1 MEAGHAVDGRVRR
14 SQRSRASMVQALFDL
29 VGEGILQPTGQ
40 QVAERAR
47 VGLRTVFRHFSD
59 MEGLLAE
66 IDGRVRT
73 RALPLLRAARSR
85 GSREERVRGLVE
97 RRIRLLEQIAP
108 YKRAGNLQ
116 RWRSEFVAR
125 QHAALVR
132 ELRADLLGWLPE
144 LRRAPSEL
152 LEAFDVAL
160 SFEVWDRLR
169 SDQRLGRQRASAALG
184 RIVAALVNTLPCGTL
199 EVSS

>member
-47 VGLRTVFRHFSD
+47 VGLRTVFRHFS
-59 MEGLLAE
+59 
-66 IDGRVRT
+66 
-73 RALPLLRAARSR
+73 
-85 GSREERVRGLVE
+85 
-97 RRIRLLEQIAP
+97 
-108 YKRAGNLQ
+108 
-116 RWRSEFVAR
+116 
-125 QHAALVR
+125 
-132 ELRADLLGWLPE
+132 DLLGWLPE

-184 RIVAALVNTLPCGTL
+184 RIVAALVNTLPCGKL